1 MQVAARQVPGVQQEE
16 IPRVQ
21 GTSGDRLPEA
31 SLRRSAHQQGTD
43 RYSRYA
49 RLSFSCIL
57 LTKTATFKTISSEWQ
72 SEAEGLEYRHSP
84 YLSGDA
90 SDGGKKSSSTA
101 ADKKAK
107 DPKKE
112 ADKVDKDTRVNG
124 KSMTDTMS
132 DLYKNNSGAKKALQ
146 TISIDKKGDEKLLG
160 CVSDLV
166 EGQPWITTEILNFP
180 KSSWPFV

>member
-1 MQVAARQVPGVQQEE
+1 MSFGC
-16 IPRVQ
+16 
-21 GTSGDRLPEA
+21 SLP
-31 SLRRSAHQQGTD
+31 
-43 RYSRYA
+43 
-49 RLSFSCIL
+49 
-57 LTKTATFKTISSEWQ
+57 TKSVTVRTVSSEWQ
-72 SEAEGLEYRHSP
+72 SEDNGLEYRYFC

-107 DPKKE
+107 DAKKE
-112 ADKVDKDTRVNG
+112 ADKVDKETRVNG

-166 EGQPWITTEILNFP
+166 EGRPWITPENLPNFP
-180 KSSWPFV
+180 